1 MKPECIF
8 CNLIRN
14 DSANWVAVEE
24 HAVAF
29 EPLREDLLAPGHT
42 LVIPRTHREGLFGSS
57 ESEFAAVMHLVRRVG
72 AAMRSE
78 LRSTGTF
85 LIQASGPDS
94 GGTVPHLHFH
104 VVPCWADDNADFWP
118 KERSAHIVDDNP
130 YDAIRSAMRAAR

>member
-1 MKPECIF
+1 MESDCIF
-8 CNLIRN
+8 CHLIRE
-14 DSANWVAVEE
+14 DSANWVAIEE

-42 LVIPRTHREGLFGSS
+42 LVIPRNHREGLFGPS
-57 ESEFAAVMHLVRRVG
+57 ESELAAVMHLVRRVA
-72 AAMRSE
+72 AAMRTE

-118 KERSAHIVDDNP
+118 KERSAHPSVDRP
-130 YDAIRSAMRAAR
+130 HTVIRSALRAVR